1 MPMSGGEYTIV
12 MTTPVD
18 EHTQIPT
25 RARSTNGGMQRDERT
40 QSPVIT
46 IDIDAI
52 DDAPKEIEAG
62 WRHRCHAQG
71 RDPGHRRIESPAAKR
86 DAARRIGAVAGL
98 GIVLPQAQHVA
109 LRVLEV
115 GELVAGPF
123 FLASVGSNTWASLDY
138 LHSLGWEFVGGEQVP
153 WPSLLARGPYGWAQ
167 VANYGPADC
176 DPRRRGARSCAAQTG
191 EQFCGR
197 AARTARGGA
206 DVGRV

>member
-1 MPMSGGEYTIV
+1 MSRLRY
-12 MTTPVD
+12 P
-18 EHTQIPT
+18 PT

-52 DDAPKEIEAG
+52 DDALKEIEAG
-62 WRHRCHAQG
+62 WRHRCHPQG
-71 RDPGHRRIESPAAKR
+71 RDPGHRCIESPAAKR

-123 FLASVGSNTWASLDY
+123 FLASVGPNTWASLDY

-153 WPSLLARGPYGWAQ
+153 WPSLLARGPT
-167 VANYGPADC
+167 VGPKLRPLSLRAADC
-176 DPRRRGARSCAAQTG
+176 DPRRRGARSAAAQTG